1 MLHACAL
8 SHVQLFVTT
17 PPPRT
22 VPHQAP
28 LSMWFPT
35 QEYWSGLPF
44 PPPGVSSQARDLIG
58 VSCGTRTG
66 RAILYHWATWEA
78 AIEASFICKYLSTWL
93 PGRCAEV
100 EGTVLGK
107 NICGFYPRG
116 PSWSP
121 GVTAVHGR
129 TGDVKMKWELGG
141 KSWRLCRRNLWEL
154 STRI

>member
-1 MLHACAL
+1 MLHACVL
-8 SHVQLFVTT
+8 SHVQLFVTHPRDRT
-17 PPPRT
+17 PPGSSVHVISHARILEW
-22 VPHQAP
+22 VAI
-28 LSMWFPT
+28 SSSRGVFP
-35 QEYWSGLPF
+35 
-44 PPPGVSSQARDLIG
+44 SQGSNG

-78 AIEASFICKYLSTWL
+78 PIQASFICKYLSTWL

-121 GVTAVHGR
+121 GVTAIRGR
-129 TGDVKMKWELGG
+129 TGDVKIKWELGG
-141 KSWRLCRRNLWEL
+141 GSWRLCRRNLWEL
-154 STRI
+154 SMRI